1 MAKQKTT
8 SMDDAGQDQ
17 APNMGADADV
27 QTVAQGAGSGD
38 PSAAAALDLGM
49 ADAGAGAGAGAGEVG
64 APDGGD
70 LAAAMTDQGL
80 QESDPLVECAVRMDC
95 IFGRHDEII
104 ELPASQAQAAEAGGF
119 VDTHPNA
126 LAAIRGK

>member
-17 APNMGADADV
+17 APNMGPDADV

-38 PSAAAALDLGM
+38 PSAAAAALDLGM
-49 ADAGAGAGAGAGEVG
+49 ADAGAGEVG

>member
-17 APNMGADADV
+17 APNMGPDADV

-38 PSAAAALDLGM
+38 PSAAAAALDLGM
-49 ADAGAGAGAGAGEVG
+49 ADAGAGAGEVG
-64 APDGGD
+64 APDEGD

-80 QESDPLVECAVRMDC
+80 QESEPLVECAVRMDC

-126 LAAIRGK
+126 LAAIRGR

>member
-1 MAKQKTT
+1 
-8 SMDDAGQDQ
+8 
-17 APNMGADADV
+17 
-27 QTVAQGAGSGD
+27 
-38 PSAAAALDLGM
+38 
-49 ADAGAGAGAGAGEVG
+49 
-64 APDGGD
+64 
-70 LAAAMTDQGL
+70 MTDQGL
-80 QESDPLVECAVRMDC
+80 QESEPLVECAVRMDC